1 MKTLCVILL
10 SAFTILTSKD
20 IPISFEYKD
29 NDYPITDEMIR
40 NAYIINNQGD
50 HKNDKIYWRPTA
62 ILKDNK
68 SQQVIFIAL
77 GGYPRPEI
85 HHFYAE
91 SIPDELIQSYNTF
104 VKLNNLHVD
113 VTKKIK
119 DSINNAT
126 IIDKTYFKTKMDY
139 QLGMNSK
146 EAISVYGNPTNKI
159 ENKNATKLIWDYYN
173 TIYGKLEPGPRGVKI
188 GEDISEELFNK
199 VAYGFILEIN
209 FINDKANYIYMRN
222 MEP

>member
-1 MKTLCVILL
+1 MKTLFVILL

-40 NAYIINNQGD
+40 NAYIINNQGE

-62 ILKDNK
+62 IFKDNK
-68 SQQVIFIAL
+68 SQQVIFIAQ

-85 HHFYAE
+85 YHFYAE
-91 SIPDELIQSYNTF
+91 AIPTELIQSYNTF
-104 VKLNNLHVD
+104 VKLNNLDVD

-119 DSINNAT
+119 ESIIKAT
-126 IIDKTYFKTKMDY
+126 TIDKNYFKTKMNF

-146 EAISVYGNPTNKI
+146 EAVLIYGDPTNKI
-159 ENKNATKLIWDYYN
+159 ENNNTTKLIWDYYN
-173 TIYGKLEPGPRGVKI
+173 PVYGKLDPVPHGVKI

-209 FINDKANYIYMRN
+209 FINDKANFIYMRN